1 MGQETGTEPPCET
14 AMWDGVYGWGGGMC
28 EVVVVVGS
36 RVRETRGG
44 ERVWAKKLK
53 PSCRG
58 SVSGTPCEMAMQ
70 DGAYGWC
77 GGMCEVVV
85 VVGSRIRETRG
96 EEQVWV
102 KKTKPSR
109 HGSVSGCGRAAGG

>member
-1 MGQETGTEPPCET
+1 
-14 AMWDGVYGWGGGMC
+14 VRGGGGGGVTC
-28 EVVVVVGS
+28 S
-36 RVRETRGG
+36 RNARWGAGLRGG

-70 DGAYGWC
+70 DGAYRWC

-85 VVGSRIRETRG
+85 VVGSHIRETRG